1 MSFLYL
7 CLTSTKMTE
16 NRSSHPELL
25 CKTVFR
31 NFAKLTGQLVCQS
44 LFFNKVAG
52 LRPKTL
58 LKKRLWH
65 GFFPVNF
72 AKFLRTKILTKHL
85 RWLLPQE
92 AIMKQLLVKIKVWKV
107 LRSYLI
113 SFPYWVNALYYNHPQ
128 LLFCIT
134 T

>member
-25 CKTVFR
+25 CKIVFR

-72 AKFLRTKILTKHL
+72 KNKNSYKTPAVAASPRSDYETTLSENKSRENFEILFNF
-85 RWLLPQE
+85 
-92 AIMKQLLVKIKVWKV
+92 
-107 LRSYLI
+107 
-113 SFPYWVNALYYNHPQ
+113 FPILS
-128 LLFCIT
+128 
-134 T
+134 